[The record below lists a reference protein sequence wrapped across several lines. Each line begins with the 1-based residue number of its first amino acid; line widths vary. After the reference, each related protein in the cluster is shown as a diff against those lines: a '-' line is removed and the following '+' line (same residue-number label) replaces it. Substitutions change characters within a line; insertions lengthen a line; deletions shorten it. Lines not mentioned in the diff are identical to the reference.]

1 LYVKSVINL
10 HWVAKMSAKIRKKYV
25 GCMQQTLKMSYYV
38 ACGCKEQN
46 FFIKYGHLASN
57 NTRIYFDITLIL
69 L

>member
-1 LYVKSVINL
+1 
-10 HWVAKMSAKIRKKYV
+10 MSAKIRKKYV

-57 NTRIYFDITLIL
+57 NTRIYFNITLIFL
-69 L
+69 